1 MKSTT
6 KYYDFEIFTSLKIEY
21 SSNCW
26 TSFGKKKYD
35 DGDLQP
41 QDIEWK
47 PTSKANGNDKSS
59 NKDPTSGLCRSI
71 HSSMRLAQN
80 IYSIIK
86 KEFTISFQRYA
97 DIETTTNH
105 YNITTCQSFFE
116 KAKEKKN
123 SLQILEKNI
132 SSEVNN

>member
-1 MKSTT
+1 MIGVFSGT
-6 KYYDFEIFTSLKIEY
+6 KCFLAVLFKFNAHAFS
-21 SSNCW
+21 C
-26 TSFGKKKYD
+26 
-35 DGDLQP
+35 
-41 QDIEWK
+41 
-47 PTSKANGNDKSS
+47 SK
-59 NKDPTSGLCRSI
+59 
-71 HSSMRLAQN
+71 N

-86 KEFTISFQRYA
+86 KEFTISSQRYA

-132 SSEVNN
+132 SSKVNN